1 MDQLYFS
8 DKIKAS
14 SNMEDLLPPSINE
27 TTFPS
32 PNNSHVFGN
41 TSLES
46 YKIDLDLYRKY
57 AQNRSVSDTA
67 HYGLII
73 AYTCMI
79 VFGTIGNL
87 LVIIA
92 IASNKSK

>member
-1 MDQLYFS
+1 
-8 DKIKAS
+8 
-14 SNMEDLLPPSINE
+14 MEDLPLLSINE
-27 TTFPS
+27 TAFPS
-32 PNNSHVFGN
+32 PPNDSQIFGN
-41 TSLES
+41 TSLQS

>member
-1 MDQLYFS
+1 M
-8 DKIKAS
+8 
-14 SNMEDLLPPSINE
+14 
-27 TTFPS
+27 
-32 PNNSHVFGN
+32 
-41 TSLES
+41 
-46 YKIDLDLYRKY
+46 DLYQKY